1 VHDGKVEVADT
12 MDLRMHA
19 REGRPLSAYDC
30 DAIQGGS
37 GDDGL
42 P

>member
-1 VHDGKVEVADT
+1 MHDGEVGAADVT
-12 MDLRMHA
+12 DLGMHA

-37 GDDGL
+37 GDGGL

>member
-1 VHDGKVEVADT
+1 MHDGEVRAVGAT
-12 MDLRMHA
+12 DLEIHA

-37 GDDGL
+37 SDGGFL
-42 P
+42 